1 MSYYWRDR
9 SGASR
14 FSLFFAALAGAVIG
28 GLVVGALLLTYA
40 QRTPSPAAPPSEI
53 GSAPAQE
60 GDQTPSDRLTPQA
73 YSVATAAERVGPS
86 VVKIATKQEEVVY
99 SFFFH
104 PMVQEREGLGS
115 GVVIDS
121 SGYILTNNHV
131 IADTT
136 EIAVVLADGRQFPAK
151 IVGGDSFTD
160 IAVVKV
166 EGAGL
171 PVADLGNSDQLVV
184 GEPAITI
191 GNPYGFDHTVTA
203 GVVSALNRSLERG
216 QSEPAME
223 GLIQTDAPINPG
235 NSGGALVSQ
244 DGRVIGIN
252 TAIIQ
257 QAQGI
262 GFAIPINT
270 AREVAS
276 QIIQYG
282 KVRRPYVGVA
292 EVVPIDRQIASR
304 YGLPVDH
311 GLLIASVMRHSP
323 AERAGLAPNDIIVS
337 INDSSVATVE
347 DVRKAV
353 LKSSIGDTL
362 KFTVVGRYSARQRDV
377 KVVLTEAP

>member
-1 MSYYWRDR
+1 MSYYWRDH